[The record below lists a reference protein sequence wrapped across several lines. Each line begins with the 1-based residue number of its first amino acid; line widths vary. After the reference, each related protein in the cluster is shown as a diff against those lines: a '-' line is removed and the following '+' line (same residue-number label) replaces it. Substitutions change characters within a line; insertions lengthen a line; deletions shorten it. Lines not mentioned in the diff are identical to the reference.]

1 MDSSQIKVNLDRLFA
16 QGARTVFWHDE
27 DGEFEETL
35 TSLELEGVELRRVGE
50 IPALSLKSELEFERS
65 GGRFLLYEKGRV
77 PDPEKD
83 WLLDVRLY
91 AEPFAADR
99 STMILRELGIMEQ
112 ALRDHIAA
120 RGKFFA
126 SKERLERAGKFI
138 EPSDDAQAIDRA
150 LMAALLR
157 TEQTDIFSL
166 VRALLHTIDQDN
178 LDSVPSVWSD
188 LEKFDLAES
197 FWDQVRDTFGFNEA
211 EPSLKSFLMRLL
223 VTDFGRSLE
232 GACPAALAHL
242 VLPTKGASNAVVC
255 VGQWR
260 DSARLHESYDALS
273 AAVAELLKL
282 AEHHSDLDV
291 EDLVESRTFLLT
303 EKYIASLLRDRII
316 DTAETINLEVIRD
329 IVTRRQ
335 NGYWANSKL
344 PSSPKAPRW
353 ALDQVY
359 KALMSAG
366 EFLDLRGK
374 YPKGFNYKDGKA
386 FFDAY
391 VGELY
396 QFDQLYRH
404 FCDAADAAEAE
415 GWDIL
420 KTLREKIEDAYG
432 NWYLGSLSVR
442 WGEALEGGG
451 LLDTWQLPGVDRQQD
466 FFKRNLQPR
475 LDEADDRRVYVIIS
489 DAFRYE
495 AAHELLQELN
505 SRYRFSATLKPQLGV
520 LPSYTA
526 LGMASLL
533 PHETLSYTDAGAVM
547 ADSMPTSGLANRQK
561 ILAKVNG
568 TAIKA
573 DDFMAMS
580 KSDGRAFIKP
590 YRVIYIYHNQI
601 DQTADTGN
609 EEKTFAAV
617 RDTIDEVG
625 NIVAR
630 LVNSLNANY
639 VLVTADHGFL
649 FQESAPT
656 ASDKNPISNK
666 PSGTVISKK
675 RYLLGKSLPDD
686 AGAYHGKTKIT
697 ASADGDME
705 FWVPRGTNRFHF
717 VGGSRFIHGGAM
729 PQEIV
734 VPVIQIAQ
742 LKGKSA
748 VRTRTRTVSISVLGS
763 NFKITTNRYRFK
775 FIQTEAVRERVKPL
789 KVKVAIYLGDEPVT
803 NVETLS
809 FESDSSDMN
818 EWRKE
823 VWLTL
828 ASRNFD
834 KKSRYQLIARNAETS
849 VEEVR
854 MDVTIDLAFDNDF

>member
-1 MDSSQIKVNLDRLFA
+1 MDSAQIKSNLERLFA
-16 QGARTVFWHDE
+16 KGARVVFWRDE
-27 DGEFEETL
+27 DGEFEEML
-35 TSLELEGVELRRVGE
+35 SSLKIDGVELRHIGE
-50 IPALSLKSELEFERS
+50 VPALALKSELELES
-65 GGRFLLYEKGRV
+65 ADVPFLLYEKGCA
-77 PDPEKD
+77 PDPERD
-83 WLLDVRLY
+83 WLLDVRFY

-99 STMILRELGIMEQ
+99 STMILRELGILEQ

-126 SKERLERAGKFI
+126 SKERLAKAQKFI
-138 EPSDDAQAIDRA
+138 EPADDAAAIDRA
-150 LMAALLR
+150 LMAAILR

-166 VRALLHTIDQDN
+166 VRALLHTIDHDN
-178 LDSVPSVWSD
+178 LAATSPTWLDI
-188 LEKFDLAES
+188 EKYDLAES
-197 FWDQVRDTFGFNEA
+197 FWTQVRDTFGFDEA

-223 VTDFGRSLE
+223 ITDFARSLD
-232 GACPAALAHL
+232 GACPKALAHL
-242 VLPTKGASNAVVC
+242 VLPSKGASNAVVC

-273 AAVAELLKL
+273 AAVAELVKL
-282 AEHHSDLDV
+282 GDHLGDLEIDEVV
-291 EDLVESRTFLLT
+291 EARTFLLT
-303 EKYIASLLRDRII
+303 EKYIASRLRDRII
-316 DTAETINLEVIRD
+316 DTAETINLEAIRD

-344 PSSPKAPRW
+344 PSSHNAPRL

-359 KALMSAG
+359 TALMSAA
-366 EFLDLRGK
+366 EFLDLRGN
-374 YPKGFNYKDGKA
+374 YPTGFNFKDGKA

-420 KTLREKIEDAYG
+420 KALRDKIEDAYG
-432 NWYLGSLSVR
+432 NWYLDNLAVR
-442 WGEALEGGG
+442 WGEALDGGG
-451 LLDTWQLPGVDRQQD
+451 LLDTWQLPAVDRQQH

-475 LDEADDRRVYVIIS
+475 LDEADDRRVYVVIS

-495 AAHELLQELN
+495 AAQELLQELN
-505 SRYRFSATLKPQLGV
+505 GRYRFSATLKPQLGV
-520 LPSYTA
+520 LPSYTG

-533 PHETLSYTDAGAVM
+533 PHKTLSYTDAGAVM
-547 ADSMPTSGLANRQK
+547 ADDMPTSGLANRQK
-561 ILAKVNG
+561 ILAKAEG

-580 KSDGRAFIKP
+580 KTVGREFIKP

-617 RDTIDEVG
+617 RNTIAELG

-630 LVNSLNANY
+630 IVNTLNGNY
-639 VLVTADHGFL
+639 VVVTADHGFL

-656 ASDKNPISNK
+656 ESDKNPITDK

-675 RYLLGKSLPDD
+675 RYLLGKSLSDH
-686 AGAYHGKTKIT
+686 AGAYHGKTSVT
-697 ASADGDME
+697 ASANGEME

-717 VGGSRFIHGGAM
+717 IGGSRFIHGGAM
-729 PQEIV
+729 PQEV
-734 VPVIQIAQ
+734 AVPVIQITQ

-748 VRTRTRTVSISVLGS
+748 VKTRTRTVGISLLGS
-763 NFKITTNRYRFK
+763 SLKITTSRYRFK
-775 FIQTEAVRERVKPL
+775 FIQTEAVSERIKPL
-789 KVKVAIYLGDEPVT
+789 QVRVAIYDGDDPVT

-809 FESDSSDMN
+809 FDNDSTDMN

-828 ASRNFD
+828 ASRTFD
-834 KKSRYQLIARNAETS
+834 KKRRYQLIARNAETD

-854 MDVTIDLAFDNDF
+854 MDLTIDLAFDNDF